1 VNPQS
6 GDFGASETLTRIA
19 PALEWTSAPDG
30 RFFIMRVAK
39 SAERHAIK
47 VVLNWAKTLD
57 AKN

>member
-1 VNPQS
+1 
-6 GDFGASETLTRIA
+6 LTRIA